1 MRRTTFSMLIVKQ
14 LSGFMVR
21 VSTAHK
27 QISPRSRERSPVSG
41 HWSIGTSKSHRP
53 IRPLIEESPARLQ
66 KAKITRNRD
75 CSQSFSF
82 EKISPLLFSE
92 LAAGQRQTGKIT
104 RARSVAQGEW
114 AAGPQTRP
122 IGGKP
127 GRAVEKIYQEA
138 ASSCG

>member
-27 QISPRSRERSPVSG
+27 QISPRSREPVSG
-41 HWSIGTSKSHRP
+41 YWSIDTSKSHRP

-75 CSQSFSF
+75 CSQSVSF

-92 LAAGQRQTGKIT
+92 LAVANAKQE
-104 RARSVAQGEW
+104 RS
-114 AAGPQTRP
+114 R
-122 IGGKP
+122 
-127 GRAVEKIYQEA
+127 
-138 ASSCG
+138 